1 MLKSILAKGF
11 VQIYRGLFI
20 AGFVVLNLIGVVF
33 LGVVGY
39 YLISGIFR

>member
-1 MLKSILAKGF
+1 MLKSILANGF
-11 VQIYRGLFI
+11 VQIYRVLFI
-20 AGFVVLNLIGVVF
+20 AGFVVLNLIGVAF